1 MANQR
6 LFPTP
11 AEVEAS
17 TPPTRDRA
25 IDVVR
30 IVSLV
35 GVVVGHTIMATSIV
49 RDDVFIWS
57 NLLTVSP
64 VFQAL
69 TWIFQIMPLFFF
81 AGVAASIDSWTPGT
95 SWGNWLMRRC
105 TRLYRPVFYYL
116 AFWWV
121 ALAVLS
127 VVLPEH
133 VYEPVA
139 GISIQLLW
147 FLGAYVMVLAAVP
160 LLARITTTGRLV
172 VAVVGAYACVA
183 VVDAVRIN
191 VEGFSALGYLNMM
204 VWLIPGMFGVAY
216 RRRLL
221 GGRAALALGVA
232 MLALNVAL
240 MTVGPY
246 ELSLVGIET
255 QQLKNMTPPSLL
267 LAGHAIMMCAFV
279 IAAMPAIARW
289 AQRPRVWWLAAIGN
303 SGAMTLYLWHIPPLL
318 AMHLVFDY
326 LGYPRFDPATPGF
339 VVLSVVQLVIMAALV
354 ALVFVTLR
362 PLENNPLPLW
372 DGALVAGPGVRSA
385 AVGALLC
392 IAGAATLASVGWG
405 LKDQGLY
412 CVAAMLVAL
421 IAARRLAD
429 DVTAV
434 PASSPPSPRRRHRR
448 GSDAVRQ
455 VR

>member
-1 MANQR
+1 MAVAT
-6 LFPTP
+6 LFPSP

-17 TPPTRDRA
+17 TPATRDRA
-25 IDVVR
+25 IDVIR

-35 GVVVGHTIMATSIV
+35 GVVVGHTLMATSTM
-49 RDDVFIWS
+49 RDGVFIWS
-57 NLLTVSP
+57 NLLTASP

-69 TWIFQIMPLFFF
+69 TWVFQIMPLFFF
-81 AGVAASIDSWTPGT
+81 AGVAACIDSWTPGT

-127 VVLPEH
+127 AVLPEH
-133 VYEPVA
+133 VYEPIA

-147 FLGAYVMVLAAVP
+147 FLGAYILVLAAVP

-172 VAVVGAYACVA
+172 VAVAATYAFVA
-183 VVDAVRIN
+183 VVDAIRIN
-191 VEGFSALGYLNMM
+191 VEGASAVGYLNM
-204 VWLIPGMFGVAY
+204 VAWVTPGMFGVAY

-221 GGRAALALGVA
+221 AGRAALTLGAV
-232 MLALNVAL
+232 MLAMNVAL
-240 MTVGPY
+240 LVLGPY
-246 ELSLVGIET
+246 ELSLVGIDT

-267 LAGHAIMMCAFV
+267 LAGHAIMMCAFA
-279 IAAMPAIARW
+279 IAAAPAIARW

-326 LGYPRFDPATPGF
+326 IGYPRFDPSAPGF
-339 VVLSVVQLVIMAALV
+339 IALSVVQLLIMGALV
-354 ALVFVTLR
+354 AMVFVTLR
-362 PLENNPLPLW
+362 PLENDPLPLW
-372 DGALVAGPGVRSA
+372 DGGFVSTPGGRSA

-392 IAGAATLASVGWG
+392 VAGAATLASVGWG

-412 CVAAMLVAL
+412 CVAAMVIAL
-421 IAARRLAD
+421 LAARLLASD
-429 DVTAV
+429 PQRVCAASL
-434 PASSPPSPRRRHRR
+434 PARMT
-448 GSDAVRQ
+448 
-455 VR
+455 

>member
-1 MANQR
+1 MPNAA

-11 AEVEAS
+11 AEVQAG
-17 TPPTRDRA
+17 TPATRDRA

-35 GVVVGHTIMATSIV
+35 GVVLGHTIMATSTL

-69 TWIFQIMPLFFF
+69 TWVFQIMPLFFF
-81 AGVAASIDSWTPGT
+81 AGVAASVDSWRPGT

-116 AFWWV
+116 AFWAV
-121 ALAVLS
+121 ALVALHE
-127 VVLPEH
+127 VLPEH

-172 VAVVGAYACVA
+172 AAVAGAYACVA
-183 VVDAVRIN
+183 VVDALRIN
-191 VEGFSALGYLNMM
+191 VDGYSAMGYLNMTA
-204 VWLIPGMFGVAY
+204 WLIPGMLGVAY
-216 RRRLL
+216 RRGLL
-221 GGRAALALGVA
+221 TRRAALAVGVVMFA
-232 MLALNVAL
+232 VNLALMVL
-240 MTVGPY
+240 GPY

-267 LAGHAIMMCAFV
+267 LAGHAIMMCAFA

-289 AQRPRVWWLAAIGN
+289 AQRPRVWWLTAIGN
-303 SGAMTLYLWHIPPLL
+303 SGAMTLYLWHMPALL
-318 AMHLVFDY
+318 ATHLVFDY
-326 LGYPRFDPATPGF
+326 LGYPRFDPSAPSF
-339 VVLSVVQLVIMAALV
+339 VVLSVAQLAIMAALV
-354 ALVFVTLR
+354 ALMFVTLR

-372 DGALVAGPGVRSA
+372 DGGFVAAPGIRSA
-385 AVGALLC
+385 AVGMLLW

-405 LKDQGLY
+405 LKDQGLF
-412 CVAAMLVAL
+412 CVAVMLAAL
-421 IAARRLAD
+421 AAARRLAD
-429 DVTAV
+429 EPQRVCVANL
-434 PASSPPSPRRRHRR
+434 PARMT
-448 GSDAVRQ
+448 
-455 VR
+455 

>member
-1 MANQR
+1 MA
-6 LFPTP
+6 LFPSP
-11 AEVEAS
+11 AEVEAG
-17 TPPTRDRA
+17 TPATRDRA
-25 IDVVR
+25 IDVIR

-35 GVVVGHTIMATSIV
+35 GVVVGHTVMATSTL
-49 RDDVFIWS
+49 RDGVFIWS
-57 NLLTVSP
+57 NLLTASP

-69 TWIFQIMPLFFF
+69 TWVFQIMPLFFF
-81 AGVAASIDSWTPGT
+81 AGVAACIDNWTPGT

-127 VVLPEH
+127 AVLPEH

-147 FLGAYVMVLAAVP
+147 FLGAYVLVLASVP

-172 VAVVGAYACVA
+172 VAVAATYSFVA
-183 VVDAVRIN
+183 VVDLIRIN
-191 VEGFSALGYLNMM
+191 VEGAAAIGYLNM
-204 VWLIPGMFGVAY
+204 VAWAIPGMLGVGY

-221 GGRAALALGVA
+221 AGRAALTLGAV
-232 MLALNVAL
+232 MLAINVAL
-240 MTVGPY
+240 LVLGPY
-246 ELSLVGIET
+246 ELSLVGIDS

-267 LAGHAIMMCAFV
+267 LAGHAIMMCAFA
-279 IAAMPAIARW
+279 IAAAPAIARW

-326 LGYPRFDPATPGF
+326 IGYPRFDPSSPGF
-339 VVLSVVQLVIMAALV
+339 IALSVAQLVIMGALI
-354 ALVFVTLR
+354 AMVFVTLR
-362 PLENNPLPLW
+362 PLENDPLPLW
-372 DGALVAGPGVRSA
+372 DGGFVATPGGRSA
-385 AVGALLC
+385 AVGTLLC

-412 CVAAMLVAL
+412 CVAVMLVAL
-421 IAARRLAD
+421 VAARLLASD
-429 DVTAV
+429 PQRVCAASL
-434 PASSPPSPRRRHRR
+434 PARMT
-448 GSDAVRQ
+448 
-455 VR
+455 